1 MLYLKGDM
9 KIKIIIF
16 AVVTAVVMILNANGG
31 EKNIMKH
38 LNRLKNEK
46 SLYLL
51 QHADNPVDW
60 YPWGKEAFDKAR
72 TENKP
77 IFLSI
82 GYSSCHWCHVM
93 ADKCF
98 SDEKVARALN
108 DTFVCIKV
116 DREMR
121 PDIDYVYMQ
130 VCQLLTGS
138 GGWPLNVMLTPELKP
153 FSAATYIPPENL
165 INAARQ
171 VGSMWKSEREKLIEN
186 ANSITSHLYELTQ
199 RSTGTETLASG
210 LEDDA
215 WRNLKNIF
223 DPVNG
228 GFGTAPKFPAAHRLL
243 FLMRYW
249 YRSDDPEVLKIC
261 EQTLASMRHGGIYD
275 QLNSGFHRYSID
287 AAWKVP
293 HFEKM
298 LCDQALLA
306 MAYTDA
312 FMITGKPSCRSIA
325 EDILKFVLRDMKS
338 PDGGFYSALY
348 ADEAYYLFSVK
359 ELRKI
364 LTPGEL
370 ELVGDLYGVKP
381 EGNFKPETGSNTR
394 KLNIIY
400 MNSTLHALA
409 ARLNTSENFLRAMD
423 KTIRSK
429 MSNYQRQRK
438 RPFADNKVL
447 TGWNSLMI
455 VALLKAANAFSN
467 EEFKHAALE
476 NASLLLNKM
485 FMPDGSL
492 CRALIN
498 GQAQGHGVLKD
509 YAYTIWALLELYNS
523 TFDEKYLARAESLT
537 DYTERFFG
545 DSENGGYFDSS
556 TESESL
562 IIRPRNVFDDA
573 IPSGG
578 TTMMLNLLKLGT
590 LTGKLKYIA
599 LAEKDGNSM
608 AADASQSPENTSM
621 IMNSLMYAQSPP
633 WQVVIVGRRG
643 QSDTEDILQA
653 FKRSFIP
660 FTSVRYFEADR
671 SGLAADGVH
680 RMQNAACTVYV
691 YRNKVRLPPMHDLT
705 QISKILNLKH
715 K

>member
-1 MLYLKGDM
+1 
-9 KIKIIIF
+9 
-16 AVVTAVVMILNANGG
+16 
-31 EKNIMKH
+31 
-38 LNRLKNEK
+38 
-46 SLYLL
+46 
-51 QHADNPVDW
+51 
-60 YPWGKEAFDKAR
+60 
-72 TENKP
+72 
-77 IFLSI
+77 
-82 GYSSCHWCHVM
+82 
-93 ADKCF
+93 
-98 SDEKVARALN
+98 
-108 DTFVCIKV
+108 
-116 DREMR
+116 
-121 PDIDYVYMQ
+121 
-130 VCQLLTGS
+130 
-138 GGWPLNVMLTPELKP
+138 
-153 FSAATYIPPENL
+153 
-165 INAARQ
+165 
-171 VGSMWKSEREKLIEN
+171 
-186 ANSITSHLYELTQ
+186 
-199 RSTGTETLASG
+199 
-210 LEDDA
+210 
-215 WRNLKNIF
+215 
-223 DPVNG
+223 
-228 GFGTAPKFPAAHRLL
+228 
-243 FLMRYW
+243 
-249 YRSDDPEVLKIC
+249 
-261 EQTLASMRHGGIYD
+261 
-275 QLNSGFHRYSID
+275 
-287 AAWKVP
+287 WKVP

-306 MAYTDA
+306 MAYTEA
-312 FMITGKPSCRSIA
+312 FMITGKPLYRSTA
-325 EDILKFVLRDMKS
+325 EDILNFVLRDMKS

-348 ADEAYYLFSVK
+348 ADEDYYLFSIK

-370 ELVGDLYGVKP
+370 ELVGDLYGVRP

-429 MSNYQRQRK
+429 MNNYQRQRK

-498 GQAQGHGVLKD
+498 GQPQEHGVLKD

-523 TFDEKYLARAESLT
+523 TFDGKYLARAESLT

-590 LTGKLKYIA
+590 LTGNLKYIA

-608 AADASQSPENTSM
+608 AAEATQSPENTSM

-653 FKRSFIP
+653 FKRSFTP